1 MWTYERKNKYQINNW
16 TNTQWWWTTFLLE
29 MTQEEFISEMLKG
42 VEDFENGRTLTIQE
56 LQEELEK
63 EFQKSNFTK

>member
-1 MWTYERKNKYQINNW
+1 MKEK
-16 TNTQWWWTTFLLE
+16 TNIESTIELTPNDDDSLFLLE

>member
-1 MWTYERKNKYQINNW
+1 MKEK
-16 TNTQWWWTTFLLE
+16 TNIESTIELTPNDDETLFLLE
-29 MTQEEFISEMLKG
+29 ITQEEFISEMLKG
-42 VEDFENGRTLTIQE
+42 VEDFENERTLTIQE

>member
-1 MWTYERKNKYQINNW
+1 MKEK
-16 TNTQWWWTTFLLE
+16 TNIKSTIELTPNDDEPLFLLE
-29 MTQEEFISEMLKG
+29 ITQEEFISEMLKG
-42 VEDFENGRTLTIQE
+42 VEDFENERTLTIQE

>member
-1 MWTYERKNKYQINNW
+1 MKEK
-16 TNTQWWWTTFLLE
+16 TNIKSTIELTLNDDEPLFLLE
-29 MTQEEFISEMLKG
+29 MTQEQFISEMLKS

-63 EFQKSNFTK
+63 EFQKSNFIK

>member
-1 MWTYERKNKYQINNW
+1 MKEK
-16 TNTQWWWTTFLLE
+16 TNIKSTIELTPNDDEPLFLLE
-29 MTQEEFISEMLKG
+29 ITQEEFISEMLKG
-42 VEDFENGRTLTIQE
+42 VEYFENGRTLTIQE

>member
-1 MWTYERKNKYQINNW
+1 MKET
-16 TNTQWWWTTFLLE
+16 TNIKSTIEPTLNDDKPLFLLE

>member
-1 MWTYERKNKYQINNW
+1 MKET
-16 TNTQWWWTTFLLE
+16 TNIKSTIELTLNDDEPLFLLE

>member
-1 MWTYERKNKYQINNW
+1 MKEK
-16 TNTQWWWTTFLLE
+16 TNIKSTIELTPNDDEPLFLLE

>member
-1 MWTYERKNKYQINNW
+1 MKEK
-16 TNTQWWWTTFLLE
+16 TNIKSTIELTPNDDEPLFLLE
-29 MTQEEFISEMLKG
+29 ITQEEFISEMLKG

>member
-1 MWTYERKNKYQINNW
+1 MKEK
-16 TNTQWWWTTFLLE
+16 TNIKSTIELTPNDDEPLFLLE
-29 MTQEEFISEMLKG
+29 MTQEQFISEMLKG

>member
-1 MWTYERKNKYQINNW
+1 MKEK
-16 TNTQWWWTTFLLE
+16 TNIKSTIELTPNDDEPLFLLE
-29 MTQEEFISEMLKG
+29 MTQEQFISEMLKS